1 MDRLFGLD
9 SPTTLSDLV
18 HVGEFHDPVSLAI
31 AKEILTDNGVLFL
44 EKERGAGGVV
54 RILTGY
60 QSFGTD
66 LFVRPEDAEKAADLL
81 LPLLTPADVTDE
93 NQEDN

>member
-9 SPTTLSDLV
+9 SPAMPADLV

-31 AKEILTDNGVLFL
+31 AKELLTDNGVLFL
-44 EKERGAGGVV
+44 EKERGAGGAV
-54 RILTGY
+54 RIITGY

-66 LFVRPEDAEKAADLL
+66 LFVRPEDAERAADLL
-81 LPLLTPADVTDE
+81 LMLQPPADGE
-93 NQEDN
+93 NEDQEDG